1 MTYQLLSGLIH
12 HKAESLGDRTALKIR
27 DKHTKNWRPVSWK
40 QFSGKIFQTAEAM
53 CRWGVQEKEHVGIY
67 AQNMAECFYVDFA
80 AFSNRAITTPMYA
93 TSSVSQIQYI
103 VEEAEIRLLFIGEQ
117 WQYNNAFQLL
127 KSSNY
132 LKQLVVIDPAVQ
144 LDPDDHSSC
153 FFEDFIQSSENRE
166 EIKAEVANRMSRV
179 SADDTVHLIYTSGTT
194 GEPKGVMLTHAN
206 YHETWRIHDIRLNY
220 LTKPFV
226 SMCMLPLTHIFEK
239 AWSFLCLY
247 WGCTLAINLDPREI
261 QDTIREVR
269 PDTMCC
275 VPRFW
280 EKVYAGVQEKLA
292 GYNFFMKKIVTSAIE
307 TGRVHNLEYRNKGKK
322 APWWMRTKFNFYNKT
337 IFQILKKTVGIENGI
352 IFPCAGAALSD
363 SINVFMQSVNIPLI
377 YGYGLTE
384 TTATVCCFPNVGFEM
399 GTVGKVMP
407 GVEVKIGENSEILVK
422 GRTIMQGYYKKPEAT
437 ARDLDANGWFHTGDS
452 GYLTENN
459 GIVLTERIKDLYKTA
474 NGKYV
479 APQQI
484 EIRLAEDKFIDTA
497 AVIGDRRK
505 YVTALI
511 IPDYEALKNYAAEKN
526 IPYNDLTELCS
537 NPTIYRMI
545 EERINSLQQIFAN
558 YEQIKRFTLLPRP
571 FSMETGELTN
581 TLKMKRLFIA
591 EKYEQEIEA
600 MY

>member
-1 MTYQLLSGLIH
+1 
-12 HKAESLGDRTALKIR
+12 
-27 DKHTKNWRPVSWK
+27 
-40 QFSGKIFQTAEAM
+40 
-53 CRWGVQEKEHVGIY
+53 
-67 AQNMAECFYVDFA
+67 
-80 AFSNRAITTPMYA
+80 
-93 TSSVSQIQYI
+93 
-103 VEEAEIRLLFIGEQ
+103 
-117 WQYNNAFQLL
+117 
-127 KSSNY
+127 
-132 LKQLVVIDPAVQ
+132 

-153 FFEDFIQSSENRE
+153 FFEDFIQRSINNEE

-179 SADDTVHLIYTSGTT
+179 NVDDTVHLIYTSGTT

-206 YHETWRIHDIRLNY
+206 YQETWRIHGIRFDY
-220 LTKPFV
+220 LAKPFV
-226 SMCMLPLTHIFEK
+226 SICMLPLTHIFEK

-269 PDTMCC
+269 PNAMCC

-292 GYNFFMKKIVTSAIE
+292 ESKPFMRKIMTDGIE
-307 TGRVHNLEYRNKGKK
+307 TGRIHNLEYRNKGKK
-322 APWWMRTKFNFYNKT
+322 APWWIRVKFNFYNKT
-337 IFQILKKTVGIENGI
+337 VFQLLKKTVGIENGT

-363 SINVFMQSVNIPLI
+363 QINIFMQSVNIPLF

-384 TTATVCCFPNVGFEM
+384 TTATVCCFPNVGFSI

-407 GVEVKIGENSEILVK
+407 GVEVKIGADNEILVK
-422 GRTIMQGYYKKPEAT
+422 GRTIMQGYYKKPDAT
-437 ARDLDANGWFHTGDS
+437 ARDLDADGWFRTGDS

-459 GIVLTERIKDLYKTA
+459 EIVLTERIKDLYKTA

-484 EIRLAEDKFIDTA
+484 EIRLTEDKFIETA

-505 YVTALI
+505 YVTALL
-511 IPDYEALKNYAAEKN
+511 IPDYEALKLYAAENN
-526 IPYNDLTELCS
+526 ILYDNLTELCNHAS
-537 NPTIYRMI
+537 IIHMI
-545 EERINSLQQIFAN
+545 EERIDKLQQIFAN
-558 YEQIKRFTLLPRP
+558 YEQIKRFTLLPHP

-581 TLKMKRLFIA
+581 TLKLKRSFIA
-591 EKYEQEIEA
+591 EKYSQEIDA